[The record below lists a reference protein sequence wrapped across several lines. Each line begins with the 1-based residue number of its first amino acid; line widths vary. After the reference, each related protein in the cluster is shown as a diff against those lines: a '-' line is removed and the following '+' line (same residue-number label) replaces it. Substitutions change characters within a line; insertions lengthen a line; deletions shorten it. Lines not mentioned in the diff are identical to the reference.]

1 MSRAGSFRNRLAV
14 RFAVAGFLLVTA
26 VSVVTYIALRL
37 ALFQELDLTIQRL
50 VSIEAA
56 ATADTPD
63 ETVHF
68 HDQVFLT
75 SGDPGSAAILSR
87 YAQFWTVEGE
97 AVLRTAN
104 LGSDDLPLPAP
115 LRERVASSGAP
126 ELFAFEWNGQRFRS
140 ILYPLG
146 LTGPQHAVH
155 LLQVAASTD
164 GVSRVLSRTLSLLGV
179 LVAMGTLAAAGLGWW
194 LAGHAVRPVVEIA
207 QQAEAMR
214 AGSPRHHLS
223 SAADTEEFGRL
234 VQVLNSMLSRIDDLL
249 EGQRRFLADAGHGIR
264 TPLTVL
270 RGDLEVTLRKV
281 RSTGEY
287 EETLRQAL
295 SDLKTVSSL
304 ADDLIILARSAGEN
318 GRAEEESDEVQLA
331 TLLEGVAA
339 KFAGVASGQAVTI
352 RVDSD
357 PEIKVGGDVPLLE
370 RALSN
375 LLDNALKY
383 GVPSGGEIELGAART
398 DSGAIEISV
407 SDSGTGIPSEEED
420 RLFDRFY
427 RGDRHRH
434 TVDGSGLGLAI
445 VRAVIEG
452 RGGEVTALSSD
463 AGATLRITLPQHHPN
478 PDAGLGA
485 RRSS

>member
-1 MSRAGSFRNRLAV
+1 MNRAGSFRSRLAV

-50 VSIEAA
+50 ASIEAA

-115 LRERVASSGAP
+115 IRERVASSEAP

-146 LTGPQHAVH
+146 LTGPQHSVH

-207 QQAEAMR
+207 EQAEAMR

-234 VQVLNSMLSRIDDLL
+234 VRVLNSMLSRIDDLL
-249 EGQRRFLADAGHGIR
+249 GGQRRFLADAGHGIR

-281 RSTGEY
+281 RSTEEY

-304 ADDLIILARSAGEN
+304 ADDLIILARSTGED

-352 RVDSD
+352 SVDSD
-357 PEIKVGGDVPLLE
+357 LGITVGGDVPLLE

-398 DSGAIEISV
+398 DSGAVEISV
-407 SDSGTGIPSEEED
+407 SDSGTGIPSEEVD

-452 RGGEVTALSSD
+452 RGG
-463 AGATLRITLPQHHPN
+463 
-478 PDAGLGA
+478 
-485 RRSS
+485 

>member
-1 MSRAGSFRNRLAV
+1 MSRAASFRNRLAV
-14 RFAVAGFLLVTA
+14 RFAMAGFLLVTS

-50 VSIEAA
+50 AAIEAA

-75 SGDPGSAAILSR
+75 GDPGSAAILSR
-87 YAQFWTVEGE
+87 YAQFWTVGGE
-97 AVLRTAN
+97 AVLRTGN
-104 LGSDDLPLPAP
+104 LGSEDLPLPSP
-115 LRERVASSGAP
+115 LRERVASSGVP

-164 GVSRVLSRTLSLLGV
+164 GVSRVLSRTLSLLGL
-179 LVAMGTLAAAGLGWW
+179 LVAVGTLAAAGLGWW

-207 QQAEAMR
+207 GQAEAMR

-234 VQVLNSMLSRIDDLL
+234 VRVLNSMLSRIDDLL

-281 RSTGEY
+281 RSTEEY

-295 SDLKTVSSL
+295 SDLKAVSSL
-304 ADDLIILARSAGEN
+304 ADDLIILARSTGES
-318 GRAEEESDEVQLA
+318 GRADEESEAVQLA
-331 TLLEGVAA
+331 TLLDGVAA
-339 KFAGVASGQAVTI
+339 KFASVASVQGVTI
-352 RVDSD
+352 NVDSD
-357 PEIKVGGDVPLLE
+357 RTITVRGDVPLLE

-383 GVPSGGEIELGAART
+383 GVPSGGEIELDAGRT
-398 DSGAIEISV
+398 DQGAIQISV
-407 SDSGTGIPSEEED
+407 SDSGAGIPPDEVD
-420 RLFDRFY
+420 RVFDRFY

-452 RGGEVTALSSD
+452 RGGGVEVLSSD
-463 AGATLRITLPQHHPN
+463 VGATFRITVPQHQASPN
-478 PDAGLGA
+478 GLGHV
-485 RRSS
+485 